1 LAQHDFADKL
11 VSQFEAQLVEEKA
24 QMESLLQEK
33 AQLVEDKAQ
42 LVDEIDSLERGS
54 LFKIDIK
61 ATNLI
66 L

>member
-1 LAQHDFADKL
+1 MVKTLAQHDFADKL
-11 VSQFEAQLVEEKA
+11 VSEFEAREAE
-24 QMESLLQEK
+24 LLQEK

-42 LVDEIDSLERGS
+42 LVEEIDSLASGS

>member
-1 LAQHDFADKL
+1 LVKTLAQHDFADKL
-11 VSQFEAQLVEEKA
+11 VSEFEAREAE
-24 QMESLLQEK
+24 LLHDK
-33 AQLVEDKAQ
+33 AQLVEHEAQ
-42 LVDEIDSLERGS
+42 LIEEVDSLTSGS